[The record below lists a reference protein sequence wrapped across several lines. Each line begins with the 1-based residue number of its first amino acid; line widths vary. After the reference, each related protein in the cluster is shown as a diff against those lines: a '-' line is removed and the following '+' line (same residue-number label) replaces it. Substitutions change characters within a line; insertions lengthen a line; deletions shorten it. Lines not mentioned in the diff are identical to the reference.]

1 MDNKKQIRWVQRLNN
16 FQKAFNLLHQ
26 TVEKFSQLSDLEKE
40 GMVQRF
46 EYTFEL
52 AWKTLKDY
60 QESKGY
66 LEKYPRDVIK
76 RAFETE
82 AIDDGEIWLD
92 MLENRNLM
100 SHTYDEQVFEKVTSK
115 IVKEY
120 HAQLRKLIVFFDQ
133 QQ

>member
-1 MDNKKQIRWVQRLNN
+1 MDEKKHIRWQQRYSS
-16 FQKAFNLLHQ
+16 FKKAFLLLDQ
-26 TVEKFSQLSDLEKE
+26 SVKQFNSLSILEKE

-60 QESKGY
+60 MESKGF

-82 AIDDGEIWLD
+82 CIDDGEVWIE

-100 SHTYDEQVFEKVTSK
+100 SHTYNEVIFEKVVTK
-115 IVKEY
+115 IAYEY
-120 HAQLRKLIVFFDQ
+120 YSQLNLLIQFFNPQ
-133 QQ
+133 S